1 MNTPASSIHSTVRE
15 LSLPYRG
22 SRTSQTPGD
31 SLITNF
37 FPAEFSSDSVTV
49 WAGRWTSGEDIDALK
64 AANPTLS
71 TWRDPDD
78 AKRLYAWDT
87 DYPDATPPIGFK
99 IVTVSHEE
107 SPQLFQRLMLDAVR
121 TRLAVLGF
129 IEKDGGGFV
138 NFDSK
143 NLLAEIPALSG
154 VVGASI
160 GIYPK
165 IVIEGFF
172 TKTAMNALASGIIV
186 DVLYTTR
193 MDVTAAEWMASGMG
207 EALLGTYVKL
217 IRGSSEA
224 ARFPQFEGTTV
235 GRIAGIRGD
244 RCVLDDVRDPALAD
258 ISATSVSPEP
268 TRANLTKYLLARH
281 EHAYRVGEKDLVK
294 RLREVVRPYTR
305 HRYAE
310 ALVQKRIQGSN
321 APWPGLPL
329 IQGGVT
335 VRFSTMAQI
344 GPEMFP
350 ARRLN
355 TPEYSFDP
363 AGEKFARR
371 VDEGLQRHGPYDSP
385 QMRRRQFRILVV
397 APAEHEGEATVAVQ
411 KLTGG
416 LRTQQN
422 VFAGLKKMYRLEDL
436 QVTQAIAEPRFGVS
450 MQGYSEAVRRALDE
464 APPSPPGEPKFHLLL
479 TVIRESHRELA
490 DSENPYLQLKGLAL
504 VREHVPTQAI
514 FVEKIRQRDYE
525 LQYILNTMAL
535 AIYAKLGGT
544 SHVLKV
550 GPKSGTGDAHT
561 ELIFGVGRDIRK
573 SSRFDCGEE
582 TIGFATVFRAN
593 GEYLYNDCTPYCV
606 GSEYEKALETT
617 IRRTVERVAAFE
629 QLEDGAKV
637 RLIFHL
643 PRRPGKREERAILN
657 AVGKLPRFDIDF
669 ALVHVNDDHHLQL
682 FDIANTSPRS
692 RSGKARPEAALLP
705 ARGLSIAIGPRERL
719 VTFVGPDQYK
729 GNGSP
734 SPIRLTLDK
743 RSTFTDLDYLTQ
755 QMYSLSFMSVRSLT
769 PGIAPV
775 TISYAERLAHITG
788 RLRSVS
794 NWAVELI
801 QDKLGRKLWFP

>member
-1 MNTPASSIHSTVRE
+1 
-15 LSLPYRG
+15 
-22 SRTSQTPGD
+22 
-31 SLITNF
+31 
-37 FPAEFSSDSVTV
+37 
-49 WAGRWTSGEDIDALK
+49 
-64 AANPTLS
+64 
-71 TWRDPDD
+71 
-78 AKRLYAWDT
+78 
-87 DYPDATPPIGFK
+87 
-99 IVTVSHEE
+99 
-107 SPQLFQRLMLDAVR
+107 
-121 TRLAVLGF
+121 
-129 IEKDGGGFV
+129 
-138 NFDSK
+138 
-143 NLLAEIPALSG
+143 
-154 VVGASI
+154 
-160 GIYPK
+160 
-165 IVIEGFF
+165 
-172 TKTAMNALASGIIV
+172 
-186 DVLYTTR
+186 
-193 MDVTAAEWMASGMG
+193 MDVTAAEWIASGIG
-207 EALLGTYVKL
+207 DALSGVYVKL
-217 IRGSSEA
+217 MRGSTEA
-224 ARFPQFEGTTV
+224 ARFPQFEGATI
-235 GRIAGIRGD
+235 GRIIGIRGD
-244 RCVLDDVRDPALAD
+244 RCVLDDLRDPALSE
-258 ISATSVSPEP
+258 IPLNSVAPEP

-281 EHAYRVGEKDLVK
+281 EHAYRAGEKDLAK
-294 RLREVVRPYTR
+294 KLRELVRPRTR

-310 ALVQKRIQGSN
+310 VLVHNRIQDSSTS
-321 APWPGLPL
+321 WPGLSL
-329 IQGGVT
+329 MQGGVT
-335 VRFSTMAQI
+335 VRFSTMARV

-350 ARRLN
+350 VRRLN

-411 KLTGG
+411 KLLGG

-422 VFAGLKKMYRLEDL
+422 VFAGLKKMYRLEHI
-436 QVTQAIAEPRFGVS
+436 QVTQAISEPRFGVS

-464 APPSPPGEPKFHLLL
+464 APPAPPGEPKFHLLL
-479 TVIRESHRELA
+479 TVIRESYRELP

-514 FVEKIRQRDYE
+514 FVEKIRQSDYS

-550 GPKSGTGDAHT
+550 PPKSGGEDART
-561 ELIFGVGRDIRK
+561 ELVFGVGRDIRK
-573 SSRFDCGEE
+573 TLRFDSGEE

-606 GSEYEKALETT
+606 GSDYERALEAT

-629 QLEDGAKV
+629 QLENGAKV

-669 ALVHVNDDHHLQL
+669 AIVHVNDDHNFQL
-682 FDIANTSPRS
+682 FDTSNVAPRS
-692 RSGKARPEAALLP
+692 RNGQARPEAALLP
-705 ARGLSIAIGPRERL
+705 ARGWSVAIGPRERL

-734 SPIRLTLDK
+734 SPVRITLDR
-743 RSTFTDLDYLTQ
+743 RSTFTDIDYLTQ
-755 QMYSLSFMSVRSLT
+755 QLYSLSFMSVRSLT
-769 PGIAPV
+769 PGLVPV

-794 NWAVELI
+794 HWAVELI
-801 QDKLGRKLWFP
+801 QEKLGRKLWFP